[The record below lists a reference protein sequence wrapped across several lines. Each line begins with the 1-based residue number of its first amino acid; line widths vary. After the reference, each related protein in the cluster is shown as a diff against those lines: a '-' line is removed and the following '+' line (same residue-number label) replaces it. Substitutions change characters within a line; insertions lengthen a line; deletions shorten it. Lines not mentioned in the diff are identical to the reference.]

1 MWFNHKGYHAMGV
14 YLNVLNNA
22 ILRANLPESK
32 GNPAAYGITLFN
44 HPWNETNSQ
53 LSSLDY
59 ILEGSDVLISI
70 FIIAAMSFVPASFVV
85 FLVYERSTKSK
96 HLQFVTGLN
105 PVMYWIG
112 NYVWDMANYVIPAF
126 MCIMILLIFQIPAY
140 VSSSN
145 LPAVVA
151 LFLMYGWS
159 MTPLMYPA
167 SFWFKEPSTAYIA
180 LIVINLFTGIT
191 CIVCSFLL
199 EIFSY
204 DHDLERVHNVL
215 KVAFMMFPNYC
226 LGRGLMELAFNEY
239 KNEYY
244 FKTGQFHKIRS
255 AMEWDLIPCHLV
267 AMASIGLIFFIITLM
282 CEYRFFMRPRQGKV
296 THSSLAG
303 EDKDV
308 ATERKRVLKGNGK
321 YDALVLE
328 NLTKV
333 YKTRKLGR
341 QLAVDRVCLGVPPGE
356 CFGLLG
362 VNGAGK
368 TTTFKMLTGD
378 LEPTS
383 GNAYLN
389 GYSIL
394 KDLKKVQQ
402 SIGYC
407 PQFDSLYD
415 ELTAREHLQLYCRIR
430 GIPPSD
436 ETMVVE
442 WAINKLGL
450 TKIADR
456 LSGTYSGGN
465 KRKLSTAIALI
476 GHPPIIFMDE
486 PTTGMDPHS
495 RRFLWDLI
503 LGLVQ
508 DGRSVILT
516 SHSMEECEALCSRMA
531 IMVNGT
537 FKCLGSATHLK
548 NRFGDGYTFTIRV
561 KGPNYERSRRD
572 VLRFVQRNIPHAEL
586 KEEHYNIVQY
596 ELKTK
601 PVSLSLLF
609 SKLEEAESNLDI
621 EDYSV
626 SQNTLDNVFINFVQQ
641 QSELVHEESQGS
653 YTRPL
658 TSLLRTRASGIQSE
672 ADEQLLTSV
681 NQSDDS
687 LDLSDD
693 DILLTLDS
701 IDGNRLTLM
710 PL

>member
-1 MWFNHKGYHAMGV
+1 
-14 YLNVLNNA
+14 
-22 ILRANLPESK
+22 
-32 GNPAAYGITLFN
+32 
-44 HPWNETNSQ
+44 
-53 LSSLDY
+53 
-59 ILEGSDVLISI
+59 
-70 FIIAAMSFVPASFVV
+70 
-85 FLVYERSTKSK
+85 
-96 HLQFVTGLN
+96 
-105 PVMYWIG
+105 
-112 NYVWDMANYVIPAF
+112 
-126 MCIMILLIFQIPAY
+126 MILLIFQIPAY

-303 EDKDV
+303 EDKD
-308 ATERKRVLKGNGK
+308 
-321 YDALVLE
+321 
-328 NLTKV
+328 V

-572 VLRFVQRNIPHAEL
+572 VLRF
-586 KEEHYNIVQY
+586 EEHYNIVQY

-626 SQNTLDNVFINFVQQ
+626 SQNTLDNVSKI
-641 QSELVHEESQGS
+641 VH
-653 YTRPL
+653 
-658 TSLLRTRASGIQSE
+658 SG
-672 ADEQLLTSV
+672 DV
-681 NQSDDS
+681 K
-687 LDLSDD
+687 
-693 DILLTLDS
+693 
-701 IDGNRLTLM
+701 
-710 PL
+710 